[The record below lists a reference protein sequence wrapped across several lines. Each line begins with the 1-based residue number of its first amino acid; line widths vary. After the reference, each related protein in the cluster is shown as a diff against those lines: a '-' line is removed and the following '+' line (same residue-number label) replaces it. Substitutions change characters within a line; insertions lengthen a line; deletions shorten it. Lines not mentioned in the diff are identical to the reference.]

1 VVVLAIAKITIAGI
15 LGLFKAVTL
24 EGNSQK

>member
-1 VVVLAIAKITIAGI
+1 LAIIKITIAGI
-15 LGLFKAVTL
+15 LGLFTALTL

>member
-1 VVVLAIAKITIAGI
+1 LFLAIAKITIAGI
-15 LGLFKAVTL
+15 LGLFTAVTL

>member
-1 VVVLAIAKITIAGI
+1 LAIVKITIAGI
-15 LGLFKAVTL
+15 LGLFTAVTL